1 MSRRISLYSVVV
13 AQLGTAVVMGISH
26 DGIHAL
32 SARFAAQA
40 FGKLVDD
47 SVHAAH
53 CRNNPYLVAHTLV
66 AVLTLYPL
74 KVRFGAPVLRFRVV
88 VLRSTL
94 TGL

>member
-1 MSRRISLYSVVV
+1 MQHHVAEDFLCILVVV
-13 AQLGTAVVMGISH
+13 AQLGAAVIMGISH

-53 CRNNPYLVAHTLV
+53 CRNNPYLVAHTYV
-66 AVLTLYPL
+66 AVLTFVPS
-74 KVRFGAPVLRFRVV
+74 KGQVWRAGIEV
-88 VLRSTL
+88 
-94 TGL
+94 

>member
-1 MSRRISLYSVVV
+1 MQHHVAEDFLCILVVV
-13 AQLGTAVVMGISH
+13 AQLGAAVVMGISH

-53 CRNNPYLVAHTLV
+53 CRNNPYLVAHTYV
-66 AVLTLYPL
+66 AVLTFVPS
-74 KVRFGAPVLRFRVV
+74 KG
-88 VLRSTL
+88 
-94 TGL
+94 